1 MAILS
6 EAILRWLNTMP
17 ELIHKADLMDK
28 LRYMDNIHRKN
39 IIRAY
44 NDGWNNYI
52 HKKRWNWKG
61 DEYYERYY
69 GIYDKS
75 ITRRTLQTF
84 HNVRK
89 KPKSKTNE

>member
-1 MAILS
+1 
-6 EAILRWLNTMP
+6 MP

-52 HKKRWNWKG
+52 HKK
-61 DEYYERYY
+61 D
-69 GIYDKS
+69 GIGKEMS
-75 ITRRTLQTF
+75 ITKGITASTTS
-84 HNVRK
+84 
-89 KPKSKTNE
+89 P